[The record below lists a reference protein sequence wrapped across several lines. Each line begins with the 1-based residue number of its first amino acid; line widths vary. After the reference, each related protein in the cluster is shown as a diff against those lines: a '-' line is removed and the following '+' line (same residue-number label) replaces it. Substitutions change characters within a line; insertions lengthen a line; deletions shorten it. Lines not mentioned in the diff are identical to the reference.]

1 MYSDKEIEFLCDECD
16 TVHYYETKGKEEAT
30 PASQYAKGMQALSNM
45 DRIQQVE
52 MLQGIVNLKRL

>member
-1 MYSDKEIEFLCDECD
+1 M
-16 TVHYYETKGKEEAT
+16 HYYETKGKEEAT

-52 MLQGIVNLKRL
+52 MLQGIVNFEKDVKWFSGPAAYI